1 MQVTV
6 QLFASLRERVGTDEL
21 VVEVPDGATVNELL
35 GTIAEDHPDVA
46 RPEMVVAV
54 DRRVVDRDEV
64 VPGDAEVAVYPPVS
78 GGVDSG
84 IVDGP
89 VELSDLVDRVRTDD
103 CGAVATFTGVVRG
116 TTDGEAVERLDYEVY
131 DAMADDSLASL
142 AERAEQRFEIEA
154 AVVIHRKGRFEVG
167 EPVVHVAV
175 GAAHRGPAFEA
186 CEWLIDTLKEETP
199 IWKKE
204 HRASGE
210 TWVEDHA

>member
-6 QLFASLRERVGTDEL
+6 QLFASLRERVGTDKL

-54 DRRVVDRDEV
+54 DHRVVDRDEV

-89 VELSDLVDRVRTDD
+89 VELAELVDRVRTDA

-142 AERAEQRFEIEA
+142 AERAEQRFEIET
-154 AVVIHRKGRFEVG
+154 AVVVHRKGRFEVG